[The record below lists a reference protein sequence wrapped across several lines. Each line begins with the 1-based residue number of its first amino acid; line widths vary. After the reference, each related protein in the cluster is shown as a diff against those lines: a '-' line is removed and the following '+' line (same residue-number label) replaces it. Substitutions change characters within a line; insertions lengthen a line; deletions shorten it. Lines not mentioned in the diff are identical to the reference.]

1 MVLSR
6 LAMYL
11 FSELTMFMLGAYNA
25 QGKGGLFYLFKSLQ
39 NFHTYMAALKLKML
53 ESAFTSGTQV
63 GVIRQILS
71 LSDGKA
77 EEPINFF
84 ALLSGAASIGSI
96 AASNPAYSGGLSA
109 LSGVFGLLNEAV
121 PRP

>member
-1 MVLSR
+1 
-6 LAMYL
+6 
-11 FSELTMFMLGAYNA
+11 
-25 QGKGGLFYLFKSLQ
+25 
-39 NFHTYMAALKLKML
+39 MAALKLKML

-71 LSDGKA
+71 LHDGKA

-84 ALLSGAASIGSI
+84 ALLSGAASIGSV

-109 LSGVFGLLNEAV
+109 LSGVFGLLNEAM
-121 PRP
+121 PKP

>member
-1 MVLSR
+1 
-6 LAMYL
+6 MYL
-11 FSELTMFMLGAYNA
+11 FTELTMFVLGAYNA

-71 LSDGKA
+71 LLTARPRS
-77 EEPINFF
+77 
-84 ALLSGAASIGSI
+84 LSTSSR
-96 AASNPAYSGGLSA
+96 
-109 LSGVFGLLNEAV
+109 F
-121 PRP
+121 

>member
-1 MVLSR
+1 
-6 LAMYL
+6 
-11 FSELTMFMLGAYNA
+11 
-25 QGKGGLFYLFKSLQ
+25 
-39 NFHTYMAALKLKML
+39 MAALKLKML

-71 LSDGKA
+71 LPDGKA

-84 ALLSGAASIGSI
+84 ALLSGAASIGSV

>member
-1 MVLSR
+1 
-6 LAMYL
+6 
-11 FSELTMFMLGAYNA
+11 
-25 QGKGGLFYLFKSLQ
+25 
-39 NFHTYMAALKLKML
+39 MAALKLKML

-71 LSDGKA
+71 LPDGKA

-84 ALLSGAASIGSI
+84 ALLSGAASIGSV

-109 LSGVFGLLNEAV
+109 LSGVFGLLNEAM
-121 PRP
+121 PKP